1 MIADYIRKQ
10 KDRFFQQ
17 RAEKKI
23 NRLRDEAEA
32 LKKERLRQGQIA
44 EAEARR
50 QREERHLTSIKGYNE
65 KQEAQHPSIAK
76 RFASGLAEAMNK
88 KNLTP
93 TKVKNVNTRLPR
105 DKSQKIP
112 GEKSNFLFSNVN
124 NNNKSV
130 GFDKVGKGLQ
140 FGTGKGLNISRV
152 KTKI

>member
-65 KQEAQHPSIAK
+65 RQEAQHPSITK

-93 TKVKNVNTRLPR
+93 AKVKNVNTRLPR
-105 DKSQKIP
+105 
-112 GEKSNFLFSNVN
+112 EKPNFLFSNVN